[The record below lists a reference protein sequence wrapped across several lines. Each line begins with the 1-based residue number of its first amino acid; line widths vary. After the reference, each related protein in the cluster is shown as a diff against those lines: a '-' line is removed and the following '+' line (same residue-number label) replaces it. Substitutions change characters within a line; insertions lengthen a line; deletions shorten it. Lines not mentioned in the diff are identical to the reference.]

1 MLSRLTASRWSIVEA
16 NDPRIPEPLREIFRE
31 LRSAVVWLHGLWI
44 IYRQLYAKSSER
56 VDLLNES
63 AGTFFSLLQ
72 NILLHDT
79 VLASARLTDHSE
91 IRGRENLVLGQ
102 LVEKLDS
109 NSYPDLM
116 ERLKVCLEVI
126 DSRCEVFRTKRN
138 RQVAH
143 SDLLA
148 ALKVESEPLPGI
160 SRTMVE
166 DALKAIRDYMNEF
179 EIHFSNSTMA
189 YEYFSMQSDGEALI
203 WQLKR
208 AAGYRDGVADGS
220 IARDRMLRSRYRTA

>member
-1 MLSRLTASRWSIVEA
+1 VEV
-16 NDPRIPEPLREIFRE
+16 NDPRIPESLREIFRE
-31 LRSAVVWLHGLWI
+31 LRSAVVWLHGHWI

-56 VDLLNES
+56 VELLNES

-79 VLASARLTDHSE
+79 VLAIARLTDRSE

-109 NSYPDLM
+109 SSYPDLM
-116 ERLKVCLEVI
+116 EKLTASLGAV
-126 DSRCEVFRTKRN
+126 DSKCKVFRKKRN

-143 SDLLA
+143 SDLMA

-160 SRTMVE
+160 SREMVE

-179 EIHFSNSTMA
+179 EVYFCKSTMI
-189 YEYFSMQSDGEALI
+189 YEHFIMDSDGEALI

-208 AAGYRDGVADGS
+208 AVDYRDGVADGS
-220 IARDRMLRSRYRTA
+220 IPRDRMLRSRYRTV

>member
-1 MLSRLTASRWSIVEA
+1 VEVT
-16 NDPRIPEPLREIFRE
+16 DPRIPESLREIFRE
-31 LRSAVVWLHGLWI
+31 LSSAVVWLHGHWI

-56 VDLLNES
+56 VELLNES

-79 VLASARLTDHSE
+79 VLAIARLTDRSE
-91 IRGRENLVLGQ
+91 SRGRENLVLSQ

-109 NSYPDLM
+109 SSYPDLM
-116 ERLKVCLEVI
+116 GRLKASLGAV
-126 DSRCEVFRTKRN
+126 DRKCEVFRKKRN

-143 SDLLA
+143 SDLMA
-148 ALKVESEPLPGI
+148 ALKVESEPLPGV
-160 SRTMVE
+160 SREMVE

-179 EIHFSNSTMA
+179 EVYFCKNTMIYEHFIMD
-189 YEYFSMQSDGEALI
+189 SDGETLI

-208 AAGYRDGVADGS
+208 AADYREGLADGS
-220 IARDRMLRSRYRTA
+220 IPRERMLRSRYRTA